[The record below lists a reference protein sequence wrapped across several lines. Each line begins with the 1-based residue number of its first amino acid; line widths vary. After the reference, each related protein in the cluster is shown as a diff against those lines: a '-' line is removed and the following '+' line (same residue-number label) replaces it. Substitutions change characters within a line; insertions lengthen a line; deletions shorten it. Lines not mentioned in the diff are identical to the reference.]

1 MLDLGFNIT
10 VVLCILAL
18 TILLII
24 TRIVRSFR
32 RAQCSRAV
40 SSARERSQCPDLP
53 HRMPDLNTI
62 RFLLQIG
69 HCLVAIRYYRDCTG
83 ASITLVYNQQTDVTE
98 RQDLARSSHL

>member
-40 SSARERSQCPDLP
+40 SSARERSQG
-53 HRMPDLNTI
+53 PDLNTI

-69 HCLVAIRYYRDCTG
+69 HRLVAIRYYRDCTG
-83 ASITLVYNQQTDVTE
+83 VSITAASDAIATFQREIGL
-98 RQDLARSSHL
+98 L